1 MEPGCAAMLA
11 RAEAAR
17 ARLVARVLTPY
28 EAARALLC
36 DDEAG
41 GEAAG
46 EGGEEIEVLDVRT
59 QAQREQHGM
68 NERGPSVMWVAR

>member
-1 MEPGCAAMLA
+1 MLA

-59 QAQREQHGM
+59 QAQPRAHMMQHHAPECM
-68 NERGPSVMWVAR
+68 A